1 MKQISITMKKYYL
14 EVLEIDYV
22 ETEIK
27 SNVTDQINCR
37 LNKVKERVNKQEN
50 STEKFTQKNK

>member
-27 SNVTDQINCR
+27 SNVTD
-37 LNKVKERVNKQEN
+37 
-50 STEKFTQKNK
+50 